1 MENWENINAVQRV
14 QDYIAEHIN
23 EPITL
28 YMLSQAAGY
37 SPWYTSRIFKE
48 YTGKTP
54 LEYIRWLR
62 LSRAAL
68 ELWDD
73 SKRVIDVALDFAFN
87 SHEGFTRAFSDKFGM
102 TPQHYRK
109 TTPMIPLF
117 IPTSIR
123 AYHLIKKKGADK
135 MQAKSDTKV
144 VFVQVV
150 ERPKRKLILKRGT
163 NADNYYDYCEEL
175 GCDIWGELCS
185 IKQALYEPIG
195 MWLPENLQKP
205 GTSKYAQGVEV
216 PFDYQN
222 DLPEGYEII
231 DLPACK
237 VMVFQGP
244 PFKDEEFEAA
254 INDLWQVMDNYNPEL
269 YGFRWADEDGPRFQ
283 LAPMGERGYIEA
295 RPVRAL

>member
-14 QDYIAEHIN
+14 QDYISKNIGK
-23 EPITL
+23 PITL
-28 YMLSQAAGY
+28 YMLSREAGY

-54 LEYIRWLR
+54 LEYINWLR
-62 LSRAAL
+62 ISRAAI
-68 ELWDD
+68 ELWDEN
-73 SKRVIDVALDFAFN
+73 KRIMDVALDFAFN

-102 TPQHYRK
+102 SPQQYRK
-109 TTPMIPLF
+109 NTPMIPLF
-117 IPTSIR
+117 MPSRIR
-123 AYHLIKKKGADK
+123 DYHLIMQKGVKK
-135 MQAKSDTKV
+135 MQEKTNPTV

-150 ERPKRKLILKRGT
+150 ERPERKLIIKRGAK
-163 NADNYYDYCEEL
+163 ADNYWDYCNEV

-195 MWLPENLQKP
+195 MWLPENLRNP

-216 PFDYQN
+216 PVDYSGKM
-222 DLPEGYEII
+222 PEGYELI

-244 PFKDEEFEAA
+244 PYKDDVMTEA
-254 INDLWQVMDNYNPEL
+254 ISDLWQVMSTYNPEI
-269 YGFRWADEDGPRFQ
+269 YGFRWADQDGPRFQ

-295 RPVRAL
+295 RPVRSL

>member
-28 YMLSQAAGY
+28 YMLSRAAGY

-54 LEYIRWLR
+54 LEYMRWLR
-62 LSRAAL
+62 LSRAAV

-73 SKRVIDVALDFAFN
+73 NKRVIDVALDFAFN
-87 SHEGFTRAFSDKFGM
+87 SHEGFTRAFSDRFGM

-109 TTPMIPLF
+109 NTPMIPLF
-117 IPTSIR
+117 MPSNIR
-123 AYHLIKKKGADK
+123 DYHLIKMKGADT
-135 MQAKSDTKV
+135 MQDKTDTPI

-150 ERPKRKLILKRGT
+150 ERPPRRLILKRGIT
-163 NADNYYDYCEEL
+163 ADNYFDYCSEV
-175 GCDIWGELCS
+175 GCDVWGELCS

-195 MWLPENLQKP
+195 MWLPENLRQS
-205 GTSKYAQGVEV
+205 GTSEYAQGVEV
-216 PFDYQN
+216 PADYHCE
-222 DLPEGYEII
+222 LPQGYEII

-244 PFKDEEFEAA
+244 PFKDEEFQEAIA
-254 INDLWQVMDNYNPEL
+254 DLWQVMNNYNPEL

>member
-1 MENWENINAVQRV
+1 LENWENINAVQRV
-14 QDYIAEHIN
+14 QDYIAEHID
-23 EPITL
+23 EPLTL
-28 YMLSQAAGY
+28 YKLSQAAGY
-37 SPWYTSRIFKE
+37 SPWYTSRIFKQ

-54 LEYIRWLR
+54 LEYIRCLR
-62 LSRAAL
+62 LSRAAIQ
-68 ELWDD
+68 LWDD

-87 SHEGFTRAFSDKFGM
+87 SHEGFTRAFSDRFGM
-102 TPQHYRK
+102 TPQYYRK

-123 AYHLIKKKGADK
+123 AYYLIKKKGAVK
-135 MQAKSDTKV
+135 MQAKSETKV

-150 ERPKRKLILKRGT
+150 ERPKRRLILKRGI
-163 NADNYYDYCEEL
+163 NAENYYDYCKEV
-175 GCDIWGELCS
+175 GCDVWGELCS

-195 MWLPENLQKP
+195 MWLPENLRKP

-216 PFDYQN
+216 PFDYQSE
-222 DLPEGYEII
+222 LPEGYEII

-254 INDLWQVMDNYNPEL
+254 VNDLWQVMDNYNPEL

-295 RPVRAL
+295 RPVRPL